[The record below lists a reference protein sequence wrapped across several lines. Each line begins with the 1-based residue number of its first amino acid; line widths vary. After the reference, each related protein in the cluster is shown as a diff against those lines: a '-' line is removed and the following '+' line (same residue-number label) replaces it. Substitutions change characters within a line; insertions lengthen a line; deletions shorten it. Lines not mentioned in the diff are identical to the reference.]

1 MENIL
6 TCWHVMKVPKHW
18 LFSWLDNFM
27 ALVFLHR
34 TSIHSGFGR
43 SDLRQPHNGSA
54 GFVVQK
60 LCMIESQFP
69 IKFVG
74 PKKGPHNAAPRFA
87 FPLQHS
93 SLVFGSHCARI
104 ALGLKTWFC
113 CFGLSKRAKAS
124 GHVICL
130 FVCLGPN
137 ISLFV
142 FKTLHAQP
150 ALTLQIP
157 LQNTF
162 VAHWITPLP
171 WQAHFWHSYNK
182 FNQNF

>member
-1 MENIL
+1 
-6 TCWHVMKVPKHW
+6 
-18 LFSWLDNFM
+18 M
-27 ALVFLHR
+27 ALVFLHL

-43 SDLRQPHNGSA
+43 SDLRQPHSGSA

-60 LCMIESQFP
+60 LCIIESQFP
-69 IKFVG
+69 TKFVG
-74 PKKGPHNAAPRFA
+74 PKNGPHNAAPRFA

-104 ALGLKTWFC
+104 ASTLKTFDC
-113 CFGLSKRAKAS
+113 CFPLSKRAKAS
-124 GHVICL
+124 GHVISL

-137 ISLFV
+137 TSLFV

-150 ALTLQIP
+150 ALILQIP

-162 VAHWITPLP
+162 VAH
-171 WQAHFWHSYNK
+171 
-182 FNQNF
+182 